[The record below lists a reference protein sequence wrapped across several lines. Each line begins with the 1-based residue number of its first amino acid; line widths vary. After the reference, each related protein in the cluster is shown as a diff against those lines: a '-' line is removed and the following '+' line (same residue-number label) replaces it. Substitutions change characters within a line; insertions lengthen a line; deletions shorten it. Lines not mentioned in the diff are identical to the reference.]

1 MFNAYQRGFLP
12 VYYQH
17 HLCLVCVHH
26 SSLWKSE
33 NNLQKSLFSPSTRW
47 VPGIRLCVRLSSR
60 APLLAEPSHQ
70 PWVLGICLF

>member
-12 VYYQH
+12 VYCQH

-33 NNLQKSLFSPSTRW
+33 NLQKSLFSPSTRW